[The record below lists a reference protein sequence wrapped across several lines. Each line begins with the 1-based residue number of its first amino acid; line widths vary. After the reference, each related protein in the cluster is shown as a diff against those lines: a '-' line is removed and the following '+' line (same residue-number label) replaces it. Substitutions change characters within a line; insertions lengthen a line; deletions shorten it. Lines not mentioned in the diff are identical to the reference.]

1 MVIETK
7 TKKITKE
14 SNKKNG
20 PFEKF
25 YKRRNSGLLKEKGN
39 YKNGNLDGTW
49 QDYYENGQVRTRGNY
64 LEGIPFGLW
73 EYFTEEGL
81 LERKTTYNK
90 KGSEEGYFEN
100 YHMNGKIKSRGFY
113 KNQQYDGLWELFYQ
127 NGQIS
132 QRGNFKDGEKV
143 GQWEYFHESGVSLD
157 PDYYFS
163 YQMEKS
169 SDEQEYTPENNDALE
184 TEMNF
189 VVVASYY
196 VFHADNEFPDP
207 KWGSKQRKR
216 ASFIKELDA
225 WRELCGEERAN
236 KFQREYVQSG
246 MNDKG
251 LPTFEE
257 FNFLENRLIE
267 SANLFEKL
275 NNYLFPANIGTCS
288 DSKLNIKIK
297 TDETMKYFA
306 IQKIMDITKS
316 SGFISDLEMAALY
329 EVGALIGLNQNFID
343 EILKSIEND

>member
-1 MVIETK
+1 MLPIIK
-7 TKKITKE
+7 KKIKE
-14 SNKKNG
+14 SNEENG

-25 YKRRNSGLLKEKGN
+25 YKHRNSGLLKEKGN
-39 YKNGNLDGTW
+39 YKNGNLDGDW
-49 QDYYENGQVRTRGNY
+49 QDYYENGQERTKGNY
-64 LEGIPFGLW
+64 IEGIPFGLW

-81 LERKTTYNK
+81 LRRKTTYNK

-100 YHMNGKIKSRGFY
+100 YHMNGKIRSRGFY

-132 QRGNFKDGEKV
+132 QRGNFKDGERV
-143 GQWEYFHESGVSLD
+143 GRWEYFHESGVSLD

-163 YQMEKS
+163 YQMDKS

-236 KFQREYVQSG
+236 KFQTFIFEHDADFQRDQKTIAALETLQQSSTVELLSKTLG
-246 MNDKG
+246 IDTRRMV
-251 LPTFEE
+251 
-257 FNFLENRLIE
+257 NFLMFAEQHENTTGVKSTFNEL
-267 SANLFEKL
+267 
-275 NNYLFPANIGTCS
+275 
-288 DSKLNIKIK
+288 K
-297 TDETMKYFA
+297 TWKTSRSYK
-306 IQKIMDITKS
+306 
-316 SGFISDLEMAALY
+316 
-329 EVGALIGLNQNFID
+329 
-343 EILKSIEND
+343 